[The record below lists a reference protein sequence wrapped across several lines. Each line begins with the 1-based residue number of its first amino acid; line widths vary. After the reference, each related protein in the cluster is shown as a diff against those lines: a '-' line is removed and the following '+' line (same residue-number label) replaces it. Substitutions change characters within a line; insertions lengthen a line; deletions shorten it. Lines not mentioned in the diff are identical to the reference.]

1 MNIPTTLAD
10 ELKLYLKQQAKNGD
24 LEAQTLLSQI
34 EQVPASASIPEQQA
48 TQTQPPDGL
57 ELGC

>member
-24 LEAQTLLSQI
+24 LEAQMLLAQI
-34 EQVPASASIPEQQA
+34 EQVTTLPPAIVQQGMNV
-48 TQTQPPDGL
+48 PPSDGI

>member
-24 LEAQTLLSQI
+24 LEAQTLLAQI
-34 EQVPASASIPEQQA
+34 EQVSTSPPAIVQQGMNV
-48 TQTQPPDGL
+48 PPSDGI

>member
-24 LEAQTLLSQI
+24 LEPQTLLAQI
-34 EQVPASASIPEQQA
+34 EQVTTSPPATVQQGMNV
-48 TQTQPPDGL
+48 PPSDGI
-57 ELGC
+57 ELRC

>member
-24 LEAQTLLSQI
+24 LEAQTLLAQI
-34 EQVPASASIPEQQA
+34 EQVTTLPPAIV
-48 TQTQPPDGL
+48 
-57 ELGC
+57 